1 MGKELKILIKE
12 CQRNKRDAQEEVYKR
27 FSDKLFSVCLRYT
40 KNYEDA
46 QDIFQDGFIL
56 IFKKIGQYEFKGSFE
71 GWMRRIMVNL
81 CIEKFRNTNYLYVVN
96 EEITA
101 DEEVADELIEDE
113 NEFSYE
119 ELLGFVRQLPAR
131 YGQIFNMYVIDGY
144 SHKQISDLLNISVG
158 TSKSNLS
165 RAREKLIHLINKK
178 STEKIVSK

>member
-1 MGKELKILIKE
+1 
-12 CQRNKRDAQEEVYKR
+12 
-27 FSDKLFSVCLRYT
+27 
-40 KNYEDA
+40 
-46 QDIFQDGFIL
+46 
-56 IFKKIGQYEFKGSFE
+56 
-71 GWMRRIMVNL
+71 MRRIMVNL

-101 DEEVADELIEDE
+101 EEEAADEFIEDE